1 MTLNTPRK
9 TVKSP
14 VTSAVIVQP
23 PPAREEIHPMSSPAK
38 PKPATA
44 PMVFTANRLR
54 DGRVVWL
61 AEAGGSSIA
70 WAESVTEARVFPPA
84 EAAAGQAL
92 AQQGERAQQVVG
104 AYGIEVALQSGR
116 PVPVKFRERLR
127 AQGPSVDAE
136 PPAYRLAS

>member
-9 TVKSP
+9 TVKSL
-14 VTSAVIVQP
+14 VTSAAIVQP
-23 PPAREEIHPMSSPAK
+23 PPAREEIPPMSSPAK

-61 AEAGGSSIA
+61 AEAGT
-70 WAESVTEARVFPPA
+70 WVDHVTDARVFPPA

-92 AQQGERAQQVVG
+92 AQAGERAQQVVG
-104 AYGIEVALQSGR
+104 AYGIEVALQAGR

-127 AQGPSVDAE
+127 VQGPSVDAE

>member
-1 MTLNTPRK
+1 MRRAPIACANDSRQPCAEYRTSRLWMPLNTPHK

-14 VTSAVIVQP
+14 VISMAVVQP
-23 PPAREEIHPMSSPAK
+23 HPAREEFHPMSSPAK

-61 AEAGGSSIA
+61 AEAGA
-70 WAESVTEARVFPPA
+70 WAESVADARVFPPT

-92 AQQGERAQQVVG
+92 AQAGE
-104 AYGIEVALQSGR
+104 
-116 PVPVKFRERLR
+116 
-127 AQGPSVDAE
+127 
-136 PPAYRLAS
+136 